1 MQKLGRD
8 RELRA
13 FLDETIGKLRIIATW
28 LEPFMPTTA
37 AKLTELLAAEKPLK
51 RGAPLFPRLE
61 P

>member
-1 MQKLGRD
+1 MQKLGRN

-13 FLDETIGKLRIIATW
+13 FLDETVGKLRIIVTW

-37 AKLTELLAAEKPLK
+37 TKLTELLAAEKPLK
-51 RGAPLFPRLE
+51 RGALLFPRLK